1 MNSYVVVVFLVQVY
15 PMYTLLFLF
24 DKSDNPRLILTV
36 VSEVHYQEH
45 QRNVWT
51 EEFPEN
57 PDIAPGWPHRKSLRN
72 TSRENISHADHVHCL
87 F

>member
-1 MNSYVVVVFLVQVY
+1 
-15 PMYTLLFLF
+15 MYTLLFLF

-57 PDIAPGWPHRKSLRN
+57 PDIAPRLATQKEPEEYVQ
-72 TSRENISHADHVHCL
+72 REH
-87 F
+87 